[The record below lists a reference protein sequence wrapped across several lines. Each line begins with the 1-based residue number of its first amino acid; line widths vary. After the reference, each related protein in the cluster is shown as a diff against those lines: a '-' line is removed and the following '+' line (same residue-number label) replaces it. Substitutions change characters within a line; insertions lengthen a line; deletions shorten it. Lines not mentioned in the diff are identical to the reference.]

1 MAVLF
6 SAFSRGWI
14 NTLELAHSGTRV
26 AATVVRLELSN
37 HGGCRYAYSVDAR
50 TYTKSD
56 SRCGVSRQIGDPLVV
71 TYLPSN
77 PAVSTTGSPGGNVRN
92 ALMISLLVPTSFW
105 RSRSG
110 EACYEDG
117 TRSNTT
123 RREGAARRRAR

>member
-1 MAVLF
+1 MVHLWLALCRSLF

-50 TYTKSD
+50 LTV
-56 SRCGVSRQIGDPLVV
+56 RLCGVSRQIGDPLVV
-71 TYLPSN
+71 TYLASN

-92 ALMISLLVPTSFW
+92 ALMISLLVPTLLAFAVG
-105 RSRSG
+105 RG
-110 EACYEDG
+110 VL
-117 TRSNTT
+117 
-123 RREGAARRRAR
+123 RRRNPV